1 MYKLYFSDQSN
12 FNDIYIKFTRGKNE
26 SVMLEVKIVLTL
38 RGVVTRRG
46 FERAFCGADNDAFL
60 VVDTD
65 CMGILIL

>member
-1 MYKLYFSDQSN
+1 M
-12 FNDIYIKFTRGKNE
+12 
-26 SVMLEVKIVLTL
+26 MLEVKIVLTL